1 MDELPLKFVSLGFVV
16 SNQVSFDGKGWKLY
30 KNGKEY
36 LAEIRTGGGEG
47 EEGTSVWLLIYQD
60 Q

>member
-1 MDELPLKFVSLGFVV
+1 
-16 SNQVSFDGKGWKLY
+16 
-30 KNGKEY
+30 

-47 EEGTSVWLLIYQD
+47 EEESSVWLLIYQV

>member
-1 MDELPLKFVSLGFVV
+1 
-16 SNQVSFDGKGWKLY
+16 
-30 KNGKEY
+30 